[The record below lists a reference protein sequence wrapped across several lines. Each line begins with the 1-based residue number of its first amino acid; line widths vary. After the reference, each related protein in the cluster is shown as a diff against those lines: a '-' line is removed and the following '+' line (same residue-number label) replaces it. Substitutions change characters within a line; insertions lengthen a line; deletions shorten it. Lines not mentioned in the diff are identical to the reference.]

1 VLLQLS
7 QVTGRVHP
15 AHHMS
20 LAAVAAP
27 SAAAE
32 HLTPN
37 ERLRQKLLQRV
48 QKIESHM
55 EERLHEA

>member
-1 VLLQLS
+1 
-7 QVTGRVHP
+7 
-15 AHHMS
+15 MS

-27 SAAAE
+27 PAAAE